1 MGQTRWQLAGAPTCG
16 ECGHTPHPQRRRL
29 ALAKLAAVFPLEL
42 GLHVIVLWLHPPLL
56 ATAALLAV
64 TTTALVV
71 WVVEPS
77 AMRLLARWL
86 HAPAVRAQDDLLQA
100 ESLWRVR
107 VTLRDTPGELEAV
120 AAGIADLGASVLDLS
135 VHPLAHG
142 VRDEIVVSTPAE
154 VSRVDLVRAVSLEGT
169 TDVRVW
175 PTTPMALVDATT
187 RALNAAT
194 RVALSPESLA
204 STTAELLEAQVVES
218 QDLVGG
224 PKPSPGVDP
233 HVLRVPTP
241 WTGLLVFRRPEE
253 PFTPA
258 EVARAHRLAEIAE
271 IVHLQRERTPTRPGV
286 GPLENLGA
294 PGQSA
299 GPD

>member
-1 MGQTRWQLAGAPTCG
+1 MGRTRRQGIDAPTCG
-16 ECGHTPHPQRRRL
+16 ECGHTPHPERRRL
-29 ALAKLAAVFPLEL
+29 ALAKLTAVFPIEL
-42 GLHVIVLWLHPPLL
+42 ALHLLVLWLHPPLL

-64 TTTALVV
+64 TTTALVI

-86 HAPAVRAQDDLLQA
+86 NAPAARAQDHLLRA

-120 AAGIADLGASVLDLS
+120 AAAIAHLGASVLDLS
-135 VHPLAHG
+135 VHPLARG
-142 VRDEIVVSTPAE
+142 VRDEIIVSAPPDVTRE
-154 VSRVDLVRAVSLEGT
+154 HLVRAVSLEGAA
-169 TDVRVW
+169 DVRVW

-187 RALNAAT
+187 RALNAAV

-204 STTAELLEAQVVES
+204 TTLAELLEAEVVES
-218 QDLVGG
+218 PSGTLAG
-224 PKPSPGVDP
+224 PGPSAGPSAGPGDGQLPGPADP
-233 HVLRVPTP
+233 RLLRVPTP

-258 EVARAHRLAEIAE
+258 EVARAHRLAQIAE
-271 IVHLQRERTPTRPGV
+271 TAHGRADATSPTRP
-286 GPLENLGA
+286 A
-294 PGQSA
+294 
-299 GPD
+299 